1 MSKPSETASL
11 RVVPAGEILE
21 PVRELTDIETH
32 RAKWQGLIK
41 SGEEI
46 LDLAPQK
53 WLVREWLPLDAIG
66 VVYAPPATGKSF
78 YLLSLAFEL
87 ARGGAWCGTQLTE
100 PLKVLYI
107 AGERATALRDRAEA
121 WKTFHAE
128 TIPAAFDILPTTPQL
143 TKQSQV
149 DAICQEIEARGS
161 RVVIIDTYAKA
172 TLGINE
178 NDSGDT
184 GEVYASLERIKEATQ
199 SGLVIVVHHTTKAGS
214 SGMDSMRGSS
224 ALAGAAEIA
233 IQLDKKDRGIEA
245 QVTMTNLGDTPPPM
259 FYKLE
264 PVALPVDDDGW
275 VRSGAVMVE
284 TTAAPYRKQ
293 TDKVLLEILQ
303 SFDLPEGFSRVNA
316 EQVLGLKKSHA
327 GQLLKELREAGD
339 ITNLSPF
346 TARENGSKYFLT
358 EKGRARAEELE
369 SLEIARKKREGS

>member
-1 MSKPSETASL
+1 MTKPSEIRSL
-11 RVVPAGEILE
+11 QVVTGGEILAPIIE
-21 PVRELTDIETH
+21 PTPVETH

-46 LDLAPQK
+46 LDLPPQK

-87 ARGGAWCGTQLTE
+87 ARGGSWCGTQLDE

-128 TIPAAFDILPTTPQL
+128 TIPAAFQILPTSPQL
-143 TKQSQV
+143 TKESQV
-149 DAICQEIEARGS
+149 EAICQEIAARGS

-184 GEVYASLERIKEATQ
+184 GIIMASLERIKEATQ
-199 SGLVIVVHHTTKAGS
+199 SGLVIVVHHTNKTGS
-214 SGMDSMRGSS
+214 SGMDSIRGSS
-224 ALAGAAEIA
+224 AFGGAADIA
-233 IQLDKKDRGIEA
+233 IQLDKKERGIEA
-245 QVTMTNLGDTPPPM
+245 KVTMTNLGQEPAPM

-264 PVALPVDDDGW
+264 PVALPAGDDGW

-293 TDKVLLEILQ
+293 TDKVLLEILEG
-303 SFDLPEGFSRVNA
+303 FDLADGFSRA
-316 EQVLGLKKSHA
+316 DTERVLNVERSRA
-327 GQLLKELREAGD
+327 GALLKELREKGD
-339 ITNLSPF
+339 LTNVSPESGRSS
-346 TARENGSKYFLT
+346 TAKYFLT
-358 EKGRARAEELE
+358 EKGRARAEELQG
-369 SLEIARKKREGS
+369 LEVARKKRESQ